1 MDRLVPA
8 NVAAPAENAG
18 RIPFAFGRRLFL
30 LLFLGLAWIAPAWK
44 EPRFLYAMVLWD
56 VLVLAFW
63 AWDLVHMPRPDQLE
77 VRRVWKEP
85 LGLAQK
91 SQITIEVYNS
101 TNTTISVQLTD
112 EPPETFSPEL
122 PGVALIIPVASSASG
137 AYPIE
142 PCERGDAKFG
152 DVWLR
157 YRSPLCVAERWARA
171 RLGQNVRVYP
181 NLGEAQRMR
190 IYLIRSR
197 QIELEKRLKRQRGH
211 GREFESLREYRAGDE
226 FRDVSWSATAR
237 RGKLITKV
245 YQVERSQTVWLVL
258 DSGRLLRARVDR
270 LNKLDHAVNA
280 ALSLAQVALY
290 SGDRVALLAYDR
302 KLQQLVAPGRGGPHL
317 RTLIE
322 SLAQVRAATSEAD
335 HLLAARALLSSQNRR
350 SLVVWL
356 TDFAETAATPE
367 VIECTTVITS
377 RHLVVFG
384 VMAQTELRSFVAA
397 RPDTVDEMYRYSA
410 ALEIVQRRDLLLR
423 QLRQQGAMVLEA
435 APAGL
440 STALANQYLQVKER
454 NLL

>member
-1 MDRLVPA
+1 MERLVPA
-8 NVAAPAENAG
+8 NVSAPAENAG
-18 RIPFAFGRRLFL
+18 RIPFAFARRFFFL
-30 LLFLGLAWIAPAWK
+30 LLIGLAWIAPAWK
-44 EPRFLYAMVLWD
+44 EPRFLYAMWIWDAMVL
-56 VLVLAFW
+56 LFW
-63 AWDLVHMPRPDQLE
+63 AWDLWQMPRPQQLQ

-85 LGLAQK
+85 LGLAHR
-91 SQITIEVYNS
+91 SPVALEIYNS
-101 TNTTISVQLTD
+101 SKIGIYARVSDEAPGTFSAELPEVQLTV
-112 EPPETFSPEL
+112 PAS
-122 PGVALIIPVASSASG
+122 SSASG
-137 AYPIE
+137 AYSVE
-142 PCERGDAKFG
+142 PRERGDAKFG

-157 YRSPLCVAERWARA
+157 YSSSLRLAERWARA
-171 RLGQNVRVYP
+171 RMAQGVRVYP
-181 NLGEAQRMR
+181 NLAESQKMR

-226 FRDVSWSATAR
+226 FRDVSWSVTAR
-237 RGKLITKV
+237 QGKLITKL

-258 DSGRLLRARVDR
+258 DLGRLLRARVDR

-280 ALSLAQVALY
+280 ALSLAQVAFY

-302 KLQQLVAPGRGGPHL
+302 KLQQRVAPGRGVPQL
-317 RTLIE
+317 RVLIE
-322 SLAQVRAATSEAD
+322 ALAQVRPASSEAD
-335 HLLAARALLSSQNRR
+335 HLLAANALLSSQHQR

-367 VIECTTVITS
+367 VIECTAAIAR

-384 VMAQTELRSFVAA
+384 VMAQTELRSLVAT
-397 RPDTVDEMYRYSA
+397 RPDTVTDMYRYGA

-435 APAGL
+435 TPAAL

-454 NLL
+454 NLI